1 MTQRLKFLSHLQ
13 LNRIA
18 LAGASLTIAFMFT
31 GCGSQQA
38 QQYEATAVATSTWRV
53 RYTNDPMEDKRGRY
67 QEFESVSLTNRNGE
81 KPEGAV
87 YQDDKGIWWPKNP
100 PKPSVDE
107 IEAGKKKPYEKI
119 GKPELLRQVKY
130 RVKYQQ
136 DGETINL
143 PTNYQVYRQ
152 VVKAYPE
159 QKPLTFT
166 MGLNNGSVQKATP
179 QN

>member
-1 MTQRLKFLSHLQ
+1 MKCTLRKS
-13 LNRIA
+13 R
-18 LAGASLTIAFMFT
+18 AF
-31 GCGSQQA
+31 
-38 QQYEATAVATSTWRV
+38 
-53 RYTNDPMEDKRGRY
+53 
-67 QEFESVSLTNRNGE
+67 E
-81 KPEGAV
+81 KPTGAA